1 MGSALGR
8 RTRRVPIPD
17 FIVDLAA
24 AVSDE
29 IMGML
34 GRAPVFS
41 RDKARELKARLW
53 LCSAAR
59 AEAELSWRPLVALDD
74 GILETVDWYRRN
86 GLLSRR
92 D

>member
-1 MGSALGR
+1 MGSALGT
-8 RTRRVPIPD
+8 RTRRIPIPD
-17 FIVDLAA
+17 FLLDLAA

-34 GRAPVFS
+34 GRTPVFS

-59 AEAELSWRPLVALDD
+59 AEEEIRWRPLVALDD
-74 GILETVDWYRRN
+74 GLRETVDWYRRS
-86 GLLSRR
+86 GFLGRG
-92 D
+92 